1 MLSCRHFRRPAVRM
15 SPDSAL
21 PKQANAQKR
30 TRRGP
35 HTRAQIL
42 DASLR
47 LISKRGFARTTVRDI
62 ARKAGI
68 TDAAIYYHFQSKR
81 EILDALVEERGF
93 VAGLQQLERVSAD
106 LPLEET
112 LLWMARG
119 AINIMDE
126 NRDFLRLIFLEGLAG
141 DESAL
146 EQYKH
151 LTNLWES
158 TLTAVLRRY
167 AEKGGL
173 HGVTP
178 EVLARQAIY
187 LILMAFQDTLMGRHV
202 PPEAAPEE
210 RRKALAAFVDQ
221 ALLQLLPGPARG

>member
-1 MLSCRHFRRPAVRM
+1 M
-15 SPDSAL
+15 SPESTL

-47 LISKRGFARTTVRDI
+47 LISKHGFARTTVRDI
-62 ARKAGI
+62 ARRAGI

-81 EILDALVEERGF
+81 EILEALVEERGF

-106 LPLEET
+106 LPLDQT
-112 LLWMARG
+112 LLWMAQG

-158 TLTAVLRRY
+158 ALTAVLRRY
-167 AEKGGL
+167 AEKGDLPGL
-173 HGVTP
+173 TP
-178 EVLARQAIY
+178 EVLARQVIY
-187 LILMAFQDTLMGRHV
+187 LILMAFEDTLLGRHV
-202 PPEAAPEE
+202 PPQAAPEG
-210 RRKALAAFVDQ
+210 RRKAMGECAAQ
-221 ALLQLLPGPARG
+221 ELRQHI

>member
-1 MLSCRHFRRPAVRM
+1 M
-15 SPDSAL
+15 SPESTL
-21 PKQANAQKR
+21 PRPANAQKR

-47 LISKRGFARTTVRDI
+47 LISERGFARTTVRDI
-62 ARKAGI
+62 AQRAGI

-81 EILDALVEERGF
+81 EILEALVEERGF

-106 LPLEET
+106 LPLDQT
-112 LLWMARG
+112 LLWMAQG

-146 EQYKH
+146 EQYRH
-151 LTNLWES
+151 LTNLWENA
-158 TLTAVLRRY
+158 LTTVLRRY
-167 AEKGGL
+167 AEKGDL
-173 HGVTP
+173 PGVAA
-178 EVLARQAIY
+178 EALARQAIY

-202 PPEAAPEE
+202 PPQAAPEE
-210 RRKALAAFVDQ
+210 RRQALAAFADQ
-221 ALLQLLPGPARG
+221 ALRQLLPTPARG

>member
-1 MLSCRHFRRPAVRM
+1 M
-15 SPDSAL
+15 SPESAL
-21 PKQANAQKR
+21 PRQANAQKR

-35 HTRAQIL
+35 HTRKQIL
-42 DASLR
+42 DVSLR
-47 LISKRGFARTTVRDI
+47 LISERGFARTTVRDI

-81 EILDALVEERGF
+81 EILEALVEERGF

-106 LPLEET
+106 LPLDET
-112 LLWMARG
+112 LIWMAQG

-146 EQYKH
+146 EQYRH
-151 LTNLWES
+151 LTNLWEGA
-158 TLTAVLRRY
+158 LTAVLRRY
-167 AEKGGL
+167 AEKGDLPGL
-173 HGVTP
+173 TP
-178 EVLARQAIY
+178 EALARQVIY
-187 LILMAFQDTLMGRHV
+187 LILMAFEDTLMGRHV

-210 RRKALAAFVDQ
+210 RRRALAAFAEQ
-221 ALLQLLPGPARG
+221 TLRQLVPRPARG

>member
-1 MLSCRHFRRPAVRM
+1 M
-15 SPDSAL
+15 
-21 PKQANAQKR
+21 
-30 TRRGP
+30 
-35 HTRAQIL
+35 

-47 LISKRGFARTTVRDI
+47 LISERGFARTTVRDI
-62 ARKAGI
+62 AQEAGI

-81 EILDALVEERGF
+81 EILNALVEERGF

-112 LLWMARG
+112 LLWMAHG

-146 EQYKH
+146 EQYSH

-158 TLTAVLRRY
+158 ALTAVLRRY
-167 AEKGGL
+167 TEKGDL
-173 HGVTP
+173 PGVTP
-178 EVLARQAIY
+178 EVMARQVIY

-202 PPEAAPEE
+202 PPGATPEE
-210 RRKALAAFVDQ
+210 RRKALQAFADE
-221 ALLQLLPGPARG
+221 ALANLLRGPVTR

>member
-1 MLSCRHFRRPAVRM
+1 M
-15 SPDSAL
+15 SPESTL

-35 HTRAQIL
+35 HTRSQIM

-47 LISKRGFARTTVRDI
+47 LISERGFARTTVRDI
-62 ARKAGI
+62 AQEAGI

-81 EILDALVEERGF
+81 EILEALVEERGF

-112 LLWMARG
+112 LLWMAHG

-146 EQYKH
+146 DQYSH

-158 TLTAVLRRY
+158 ALTAVLRRY
-167 AEKGGL
+167 AEKGDL
-173 HGVTP
+173 PGVTP
-178 EVLARQAIY
+178 EVMARQVIY

-202 PPEAAPEE
+202 PLQAPPEE
-210 RRKALAAFVDQ
+210 RRKALAAFADQ
-221 ALLQLLPGPARG
+221 ALRQLLPRPARG

>member
-1 MLSCRHFRRPAVRM
+1 M
-15 SPDSAL
+15 SPESTL

-35 HTRAQIL
+35 HTRSQIM

-47 LISKRGFARTTVRDI
+47 LISERGFARTTVRDI
-62 ARKAGI
+62 AQEAGI

-81 EILDALVEERGF
+81 EILEALVEERGYCS
-93 VAGLQQLERVSAD
+93 GLQQLERVSAE
-106 LPLEET
+106 LPLDET
-112 LLWMARG
+112 LLWMAQG
-119 AINIMDE
+119 AISIMDE

-151 LTNLWES
+151 LTNLWERA
-158 TLTAVLRRY
+158 LTAVLRRY

-178 EVLARQAIY
+178 EALARQAIY
-187 LILMAFQDTLMGRHV
+187 LILMAFEDTLLGRHV

-210 RRKALAAFVDQ
+210 RRRALGEFVDQ